1 MSRDKVAA
9 RRAAEES
16 VTVRLFNLDSAN
28 RSLPLVRRVVD
39 DIVREYRELMKLR
52 DAREELSAAEA
63 AGPKLDA
70 MRAAAE
76 QHVARLNA
84 LQEELREVGCELK
97 DWKTGLVD
105 FPAIHDGRQV
115 WLCWKLGEERVSHWH
130 ELHEGFS
137 GRKLVVPGF

>member
-1 MSRDKVAA
+1 MSHDKVAA

-16 VTVRLFNLDSAN
+16 VTVRLFNLDTAN
-28 RSLPLVRRVVD
+28 RTLPLVRRVIE
-39 DIVREYRELMKLR
+39 DIVREYRDLMKLR

-70 MRAAAE
+70 MRATAE
-76 QHVARLNA
+76 QHVERLNA
-84 LQEELREVGCELK
+84 LQEELREIGCELK
-97 DWKTGLVD
+97 DWKSGLVD

-130 ELHEGFS
+130 EMHEGFS
-137 GRKLVVPGF
+137 GRKTVTAGF

>member
-1 MSRDKVAA
+1 MSRDKTAA
-9 RRAAEES
+9 QHAGEES

-39 DIVREYRELMKLR
+39 DIVREYRELIQLR
-52 DAREELSAAEA
+52 DAREELSIAEV

-70 MRAAAE
+70 MRTAAE
-76 QHVARLNA
+76 QHVERLNA
-84 LQEELREVGCELK
+84 LQDELREVGCELK
-97 DWKTGLVD
+97 DPKTGLVD
-105 FPAIHDGRQV
+105 FPAVHDGRQV

-137 GRKLVVPGF
+137 GRKAVASGF

>member
-9 RRAAEES
+9 QHAGEES

-52 DAREELSAAEA
+52 DAREELSTAEV

-76 QHVARLNA
+76 QHVERLNA
-84 LQEELREVGCELK
+84 LQDELREVGCELK

-105 FPAIHDGRQV
+105 FPAVHDGRQV

-137 GRKLVVPGF
+137 GRKSVASGF